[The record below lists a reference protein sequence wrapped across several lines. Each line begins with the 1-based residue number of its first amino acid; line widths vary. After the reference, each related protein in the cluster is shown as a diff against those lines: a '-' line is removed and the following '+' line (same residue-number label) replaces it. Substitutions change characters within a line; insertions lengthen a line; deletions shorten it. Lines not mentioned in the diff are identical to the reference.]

1 MKEKIKEWIFIG
13 FVFLSTVICILAIS
27 AYNNSVSYISLSNKD
42 VIKEVEVYE
51 KELKFL
57 EQNECTAEIEKW
69 INYYKENSYTYINVN
84 EFIEKF
90 ILTISP
96 GVVNINK
103 CIGDNNII
111 DRHKK
116 NAIAIDM
123 WFNVGLATDL
133 EKQYIMSFPY
143 SYDYYDYSYAYDR
156 YAFYMKS
163 ILEIIED
170 MIRYEKEKVVD
181 GNVEE

>member
-1 MKEKIKEWIFIG
+1 M
-13 FVFLSTVICILAIS
+13 
-27 AYNNSVSYISLSNKD
+27 
-42 VIKEVEVYE
+42 
-51 KELKFL
+51 
-57 EQNECTAEIEKW
+57 
-69 INYYKENSYTYINVN
+69 
-84 EFIEKF
+84 
-90 ILTISP
+90 
-96 GVVNINK
+96 VNINK